1 MAQRS
6 QQYPDRVFFI
16 MNTMPVKIFISGYPQ
31 DYDELALVQ
40 LVSPYGEVSTIKIVR
55 DKQSGKTKG
64 YAFIEMVSRVAAEE
78 VVIALDGLEMK
89 HKNLTVNIVEEKLV
103 PAYKK
108 IDRVSS
114 PAKPKRPRLS
124 R

>member
-1 MAQRS
+1 
-6 QQYPDRVFFI
+6 
-16 MNTMPVKIFISGYPQ
+16 MNTMPAKIFISGYPQ

-64 YAFIEMVSRVAAEE
+64 YAFIEMVSLAAAEE
-78 VVIALDGLEMK
+78 VVIALDGLELK
-89 HKNLTVNIVEEKLV
+89 DKNLTVNIVEEKLV
-103 PAYKK
+103 AIYKK

-114 PAKPKRPRLS
+114 SAKPKRPRLS

>member
-1 MAQRS
+1 
-6 QQYPDRVFFI
+6 

-114 PAKPKRPRLS
+114 PSKPKRPRLS